1 MHKLL
6 TYSTKAI
13 DTELERKRLR
23 WEKLWQGNYEG
34 QNFWDIINQR
44 LDQRIE
50 KQQYDWIIDSL
61 RDFRLYYS
69 SLADYYL
76 QIDVDPYK
84 AKENNYL
91 AALASEMLYTLLRR
105 GFSHHI
111 FDSGSPYDFQ
121 EKNFNYSRNAILANE
136 PELALRIATEDSLE
150 GALLLQDYERA
161 QAMLPDNPE
170 DFSRYNELKQCMWAI
185 AHGDEK
191 AFNKYMEKSIKLLRR
206 QARIDPITIDSW
218 GLAVIKL
225 ANQRGIACHL
235 NVIELPQSLLDDNRL
250 DTSNLVL
257 PIADK
262 INAVLSDY
270 SENNLKKWET
280 EWS

>member
-50 KQQYDWIIDSL
+50 KQQYDRIIDSL
-61 RDFRLYYS
+61 RDFRLHYS

-84 AKENNYL
+84 AKENNL
-91 AALASEMLYTLLRR
+91 TAVLLMTFR
-105 GFSHHI
+105 
-111 FDSGSPYDFQ
+111 
-121 EKNFNYSRNAILANE
+121 KN
-136 PELALRIATEDSLE
+136 PT
-150 GALLLQDYERA
+150 
-161 QAMLPDNPE
+161 
-170 DFSRYNELKQCMWAI
+170 
-185 AHGDEK
+185 
-191 AFNKYMEKSIKLLRR
+191 
-206 QARIDPITIDSW
+206 TIDSW

-225 ANQRGIACHL
+225 ANQRGIACYL

-262 INAVLSDY
+262 INAVLHERIDNRNIPAVHERGYHICDDGIGGALPAQGWDGGSQQF
-270 SENNLKKWET
+270 
-280 EWS
+280 